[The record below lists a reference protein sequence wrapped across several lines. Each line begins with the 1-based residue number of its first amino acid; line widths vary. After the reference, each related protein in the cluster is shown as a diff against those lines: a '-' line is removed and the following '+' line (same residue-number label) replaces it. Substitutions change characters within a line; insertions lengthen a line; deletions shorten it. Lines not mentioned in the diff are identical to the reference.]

1 MLGQELHF
9 RKCPS
14 PKQTK
19 LETDHPFNKK
29 RHEDGCAN
37 SSQHEKNRDMS
48 GKGGL
53 WRGYCCR
60 SESSGGDGDVQY
72 LVPADLKPT
81 GLLATPF
88 PPGTPAPLD
97 YAISDEPEPVP
108 LLSPSA
114 STDSF
119 TSSSGV
125 GAAVAAA
132 AARGAAAAN
141 GTKSGGATL
150 APLLPPPQQPPAA
163 GGGLHMLHGLGERL
177 AQEKARA
184 ERDEKIAAEFDDAF
198 VTQVFNYLSLGY
210 PSMARG
216 FDEELGKISSVAID
230 ELTSYDAAAAG
241 VKGYLLEASA
251 DVTIPDEERCPR
263 WRALK
268 TYIYEWARQH
278 PDLDSFDPLAWG
290 VRERRGSWA
299 I

>member
-1 MLGQELHF
+1 
-9 RKCPS
+9 
-14 PKQTK
+14 
-19 LETDHPFNKK
+19 
-29 RHEDGCAN
+29 
-37 SSQHEKNRDMS
+37 
-48 GKGGL
+48 
-53 WRGYCCR
+53 
-60 SESSGGDGDVQY
+60 
-72 LVPADLKPT
+72 
-81 GLLATPF
+81 
-88 PPGTPAPLD
+88 
-97 YAISDEPEPVP
+97 
-108 LLSPSA
+108 
-114 STDSF
+114 
-119 TSSSGV
+119 
-125 GAAVAAA
+125 
-132 AARGAAAAN
+132 
-141 GTKSGGATL
+141 
-150 APLLPPPQQPPAA
+150 
-163 GGGLHMLHGLGERL
+163 MLHGLGERL